1 MRVGRSPRSL
11 RPQPPLVAKPA
22 VTASSGAGEVTPDAE
37 SAVVD
42 FAPPAGTK
50 WPPESRIHRACE
62 EATRALPECSPGTTG
77 ESWAAL
83 AARAHQL
90 IGKRVS
96 IQDRLLVGPPTD
108 QVDERD
114 CRPFDHAY
122 PHGEH
127 RPGCDSDRRAL
138 VLARAIHRSSY
149 SAAIAAAMSRAS
161 VATRERTARRSSRPA
176 SLGWATTR
184 IGVSSRDHLHR
195 TGATQTLSAELTS
208 VGEWARWIKLRDFSE
223 SCGQTK
229 SRLMGAKR
237 WGKSPAEGS
246 FSLGRVRHAK
256 RLAIV
261 HRTRVLRVVRQRRGP
276 AV

>member
-138 VLARAIHRSSY
+138 VLGEGDPPLFLFRRYCRGDESRLCCDARAY
-149 SAAIAAAMSRAS
+149 GQTV
-161 VATRERTARRSSRPA
+161 VATGVLGLGYDKDWSLEPATICTVPERRKP
-176 SLGWATTR
+176 
-184 IGVSSRDHLHR
+184 
-195 TGATQTLSAELTS
+195 
-208 VGEWARWIKLRDFSE
+208 
-223 SCGQTK
+223 
-229 SRLMGAKR
+229 
-237 WGKSPAEGS
+237 
-246 FSLGRVRHAK
+246 
-256 RLAIV
+256 
-261 HRTRVLRVVRQRRGP
+261 
-276 AV
+276 